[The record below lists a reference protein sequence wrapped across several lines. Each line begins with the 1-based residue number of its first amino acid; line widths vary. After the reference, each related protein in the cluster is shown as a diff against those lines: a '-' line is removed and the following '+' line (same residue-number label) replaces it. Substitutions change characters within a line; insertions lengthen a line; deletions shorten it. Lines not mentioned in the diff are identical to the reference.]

1 MRRLGCIDRYVR
13 RTDIRVKKVE
23 RSHGGIG
30 IALGDVDQY
39 AAATMRIACDYLV
52 IGSGVAGLTFALRA
66 AAHGEVVIVTK
77 RSLHDSATQ
86 WAQGGI
92 AAVMDLEHD
101 SFEAHVND
109 TLRAGCGLSKPAIVE
124 MVVRDGPARIRDL
137 LALGAV
143 FDVATER
150 SEHGGMFDLTRE
162 GGHTARRIVH
172 AGDVTGRE
180 VQRVLVEA
188 VRNHPNIRIFEHHM
202 AIDLI
207 ELAKWGGPHLVAG
220 AYVLDH
226 VAGVVHTFVAR
237 ATVLA
242 TGGAGKVYLY
252 TSNPDVATGDG
263 VAMAYRAG
271 ALISN
276 MEFFQ
281 FHPTCLY
288 HPAAKSFL
296 ISEALR
302 GEGGVLRLA
311 DGDPFMAR
319 HHEMK
324 DLAPR
329 DVVARAID
337 FEMKRTGAD
346 CVFLDMTAKPAS
358 WLRERFPT
366 IFEECLKYGIDMS
379 VQPIPVVPAAHYMCG
394 GVVVDRDGRTS
405 VPGLWAVGEVACTGL
420 HGANRLA
427 SNSLLEGL
435 VFGHRAA
442 EALASVRKTSQ
453 LADVPEWDIG
463 RAVPSDEAVVVS
475 QNWDELRRSMWNYVG
490 IVRSNRRLRRAARRV
505 AMLKDEIREYYWEH
519 LVTLELLELRN
530 IADVAEMIIGCASV
544 RRESRGLHYN
554 IDHPNT
560 DPALARASV
569 IVQGEPPHLAHE

>member
-1 MRRLGCIDRYVR
+1 
-13 RTDIRVKKVE
+13 
-23 RSHGGIG
+23 
-30 IALGDVDQY
+30 
-39 AAATMRIACDYLV
+39 
-52 IGSGVAGLTFALRA
+52 
-66 AAHGEVVIVTK
+66 
-77 RSLHDSATQ
+77 
-86 WAQGGI
+86 
-92 AAVMDLEHD
+92 
-101 SFEAHVND
+101 
-109 TLRAGCGLSKPAIVE
+109 
-124 MVVRDGPARIRDL
+124 
-137 LALGAV
+137 
-143 FDVATER
+143 
-150 SEHGGMFDLTRE
+150 
-162 GGHTARRIVH
+162 
-172 AGDVTGRE
+172 
-180 VQRVLVEA
+180 
-188 VRNHPNIRIFEHHM
+188 
-202 AIDLI
+202 
-207 ELAKWGGPHLVAG
+207 
-220 AYVLDH
+220 
-226 VAGVVHTFVAR
+226 
-237 ATVLA
+237 
-242 TGGAGKVYLY
+242 
-252 TSNPDVATGDG
+252 
-263 VAMAYRAG
+263 MAYRAG

>member
-1 MRRLGCIDRYVR
+1 
-13 RTDIRVKKVE
+13 
-23 RSHGGIG
+23 
-30 IALGDVDQY
+30 
-39 AAATMRIACDYLV
+39 
-52 IGSGVAGLTFALRA
+52 
-66 AAHGEVVIVTK
+66 
-77 RSLHDSATQ
+77 
-86 WAQGGI
+86 
-92 AAVMDLEHD
+92 
-101 SFEAHVND
+101 
-109 TLRAGCGLSKPAIVE
+109 
-124 MVVRDGPARIRDL
+124 
-137 LALGAV
+137 
-143 FDVATER
+143 
-150 SEHGGMFDLTRE
+150 
-162 GGHTARRIVH
+162 
-172 AGDVTGRE
+172 
-180 VQRVLVEA
+180 
-188 VRNHPNIRIFEHHM
+188 M